1 MRLVLKKFFYA
12 RILYQINDSDFLIGK
27 NMKVLEGSVAAPN
40 AKVAVAIA
48 RFNNFIN
55 ESLLEGAID
64 ALKRIGQVKDENIT
78 IVRAP
83 GAYELPLVARR
94 LAESKKFDAIVAL
107 GTVIRGGTA
116 HFEYVA
122 GEASSG
128 LGKVAMDAEIPVAFG
143 VLTTENIE
151 QAIER
156 AGTKAGNKGA
166 EAALT
171 ALEMVNLIQQ
181 IDAA

>member
-1 MRLVLKKFFYA
+1 MKILEGKLTAPEAQIAVVVA
-12 RILYQINDSDFLIGK
+12 RFNHFINDSLVDG
-27 NMKVLEGSVAAPN
+27 
-40 AKVAVAIA
+40 AV
-48 RFNNFIN
+48 
-55 ESLLEGAID
+55 D
-64 ALKRIGQVKDENIT
+64 ALKRVGEVKDENIT
-78 IVRAP
+78 LVKVP
-83 GAYELPLVARR
+83 GAYELPLAVRR
-94 LAESKKFDAIVAL
+94 LADTGKFDAIVAL

-128 LGKVAMDAEIPVAFG
+128 LGNVSLHSDIPVAFG

-166 EAALT
+166 EAAMV
-171 ALEMVNLIQQ
+171 ALEMVNLLNQ
-181 IDAA
+181 IKAA

>member
-1 MRLVLKKFFYA
+1 
-12 RILYQINDSDFLIGK
+12 
-27 NMKVLEGSVAAPN
+27 MKVLEGAVAAPN
-40 AKVAVAIA
+40 ARIAVIIA
-48 RFNNFIN
+48 RFNSFIN
-55 ESLLEGAID
+55 ESLLEGALD

-78 IVRAP
+78 LVRVP

-94 LAESKKFDAIVAL
+94 LAESKNYDGIVAL

-128 LGKVAMDAEIPVAFG
+128 LGQVAMQADIPVAFG

-166 EAALT
+166 EAALV
-171 ALEMVNLIQQ
+171 ALEVINLLEQ
-181 IDAA
+181 IKSA

>member
-48 RFNNFIN
+48 RFNSFIN

-64 ALKRIGQVKDENIT
+64 ALKPIGQVKDENIT

>member
-1 MRLVLKKFFYA
+1 
-12 RILYQINDSDFLIGK
+12 
-27 NMKVLEGSVAAPN
+27 MKVLEGAVAAPN
-40 AKVAVAIA
+40 AKIAVVIA
-48 RFNNFIN
+48 RFNSFIN
-55 ESLLEGAID
+55 ESLLEGAVD

-116 HFEYVA
+116 HVEYAA
-122 GEASSG
+122 GEARSG
-128 LGKVAMDAEIPVAFG
+128 WGQVAMQAEIPVAFG

-171 ALEMVNLIQQ
+171 ALEMVNLLQQ

>member
-1 MRLVLKKFFYA
+1 
-12 RILYQINDSDFLIGK
+12 
-27 NMKVLEGSVAAPN
+27 MK
-40 AKVAVAIA
+40 
-48 RFNNFIN
+48 
-55 ESLLEGAID
+55 D
-64 ALKRIGQVKDENIT
+64 DNIT
-78 IVRAP
+78 LVRVP
-83 GAYELPLVARR
+83 GAYELPLAARR
-94 LAESKKFDAIVAL
+94 LADSKKFDAIVAL

-128 LGKVAMDAEIPVAFG
+128 LGQVAMQADIPVAFG

-166 EAALT
+166 EAALV
-171 ALEMVNLIQQ
+171 ALEMVNLLDQ
-181 IDAA
+181 IKAV

>member
-1 MRLVLKKFFYA
+1 
-12 RILYQINDSDFLIGK
+12 
-27 NMKVLEGSVAAPN
+27 MKVLEGSVAAPN
-40 AKVAVAIA
+40 AKVAVVIA
-48 RFNNFIN
+48 RFNSFIN
-55 ESLLEGAID
+55 ESLLEGTID

-128 LGKVAMDAEIPVAFG
+128 LGKVAMNAEIPVAFG

>member
-1 MRLVLKKFFYA
+1 
-12 RILYQINDSDFLIGK
+12 
-27 NMKVLEGSVAAPN
+27 MKVLEGAVAAPN
-40 AKVAVAIA
+40 AKIAVVIA
-48 RFNNFIN
+48 RFNSFIN
-55 ESLLEGAID
+55 ESLLEGAVD

-107 GTVIRGGTA
+107 GT
-116 HFEYVA
+116 
-122 GEASSG
+122 
-128 LGKVAMDAEIPVAFG
+128 AEIPVAFG

-171 ALEMVNLIQQ
+171 ALEMVNLLQQ

>member
-1 MRLVLKKFFYA
+1 
-12 RILYQINDSDFLIGK
+12 
-27 NMKVLEGSVAAPN
+27 MKVLEGSVAAPN

-48 RFNNFIN
+48 RFNSFIN
-55 ESLLEGAID
+55 ESLLEGTID

-128 LGKVAMDAEIPVAFG
+128 LGKVAMDAEIPVSFG

>member
-1 MRLVLKKFFYA
+1 
-12 RILYQINDSDFLIGK
+12 
-27 NMKVLEGSVAAPN
+27 MKVLEGSLVAPN
-40 AKVAVAIA
+40 AKVAVVGA
-48 RFNNFIN
+48 RFKSFIYGY
-55 ESLLEGAID
+55 LVEGAVD
-64 ALKRIGQVKDENIT
+64 ALKRVGQVKDENIT
-78 IVRAP
+78 LVRVP
-83 GAYELPLVARR
+83 GAYELPLAARR
-94 LAESKKFDAIVAL
+94 LADSKKFDAIVAL

-128 LGKVAMDAEIPVAFG
+128 LGQVAMQADIPVAFG

-166 EAALT
+166 EAALV
-171 ALEMVNLIQQ
+171 ALEMVNLLDQ
-181 IDAA
+181 IKAV

>member
-1 MRLVLKKFFYA
+1 
-12 RILYQINDSDFLIGK
+12 
-27 NMKVLEGSVAAPN
+27 MKVLEGQLSAPN
-40 AKVAVAIA
+40 AKIAVVVA
-48 RFNNFIN
+48 RFNHFIN
-55 ESLLEGAID
+55 DSLVDGAVD
-64 ALKRIGQVKDENIT
+64 ALKRVGQVKEENIT
-78 IVRAP
+78 LVKVP
-83 GAYELPLVARR
+83 GAYELPLAVRR
-94 LAESKKFDAIVAL
+94 LADTKKFDAIVAL

-128 LGKVAMDAEIPVAFG
+128 LGNVALNSDIPVAFG

-166 EAALT
+166 EAALV
-171 ALEMVNLIQQ
+171 ALEMVNLLDQ
-181 IDAA
+181 INAA

>member
-1 MRLVLKKFFYA
+1 M
-12 RILYQINDSDFLIGK
+12 
-27 NMKVLEGSVAAPN
+27 
-40 AKVAVAIA
+40 
-48 RFNNFIN
+48 
-55 ESLLEGAID
+55 
-64 ALKRIGQVKDENIT
+64 KDENIT
-78 IVRAP
+78 LVRVP
-83 GAYELPLVARR
+83 GAYELPLAARR
-94 LAESKKFDAIVAL
+94 LADSKKFDAIVAL

-128 LGKVAMDAEIPVAFG
+128 LGQVAMQADIPVAFG

-166 EAALT
+166 EAALV
-171 ALEMVNLIQQ
+171 ALEMVNLLDQ
-181 IDAA
+181 IKAV

>member
-1 MRLVLKKFFYA
+1 
-12 RILYQINDSDFLIGK
+12 
-27 NMKVLEGSVAAPN
+27 MKVLEGSLVAPD
-40 AKVAVAIA
+40 AKIAVVVA
-48 RFNNFIN
+48 RFNSFIN
-55 ESLLEGAID
+55 ESLVEGAVD
-64 ALKRIGQVKDENIT
+64 ALKRVGQVKEENIT
-78 IVRAP
+78 LVRVP
-83 GAYELPLVARR
+83 GAYELPLAARR
-94 LAESKKFDAIVAL
+94 LADSKKFDAIVAL

-128 LGKVAMDAEIPVAFG
+128 LGQVAMQADIPVAFG

-166 EAALT
+166 EAALV
-171 ALEMVNLIQQ
+171 ALEMINLLDQ
-181 IDAA
+181 IKTA

>member
-1 MRLVLKKFFYA
+1 MN
-12 RILYQINDSDFLIGK
+12 I
-27 NMKVLEGSVAAPN
+27 LEGALAAPN
-40 AKVAVAIA
+40 AKIAVVIA
-48 RFNNFIN
+48 RFNSFIN
-55 ESLLEGAID
+55 ESLRDGAVD
-64 ALKRIGQVKDENIT
+64 ALKRIGQVKEDNIT
-78 IVRAP
+78 LVYVP

-94 LAESKKFDAIVAL
+94 LAAGKKFDAIVAL

-128 LGKVAMDAEIPVAFG
+128 LGQVAMQADIPVAFG

-166 EAALT
+166 EAALV
-171 ALEMVNLIQQ
+171 ALEMINLLTA
-181 IDAA
+181 IDQA

>member
-1 MRLVLKKFFYA
+1 
-12 RILYQINDSDFLIGK
+12 
-27 NMKVLEGSVAAPN
+27 MKVLEGSVAAPN
-40 AKVAVAIA
+40 AKVAVVIA
-48 RFNNFIN
+48 RFNSFIN
-55 ESLLEGAID
+55 ESLLEGTID

-128 LGKVAMDAEIPVAFG
+128 LGKVAVDAEIPVAFG

-171 ALEMVNLIQQ
+171 TLEMVNLIQQ

>member
-1 MRLVLKKFFYA
+1 
-12 RILYQINDSDFLIGK
+12 
-27 NMKVLEGSVAAPN
+27 MKIIEAPVAAPN
-40 AKVAVAIA
+40 AKVAIVIA

-55 ESLLEGAID
+55 DSLLSGAVD
-64 ALKRIGQVKDENIT
+64 AMKRIGQVADDNIT
-78 IVRAP
+78 VVWVP
-83 GAYELPLVARR
+83 GAYELPLAARQ
-94 LAESKKFDAIVAL
+94 LAVTGKYDAVIAL

-116 HFEYVA
+116 HFEFVA

-128 LGKVAMDAEIPVAFG
+128 IANVAMNSDIPVAFG
-143 VLTTENIE
+143 VLTTESIE

-171 ALEMVNLIQQ
+171 ALEMINVLKAIN
-181 IDAA
+181 A

>member
-1 MRLVLKKFFYA
+1 
-12 RILYQINDSDFLIGK
+12 
-27 NMKVLEGSVAAPN
+27 MKVLEGAVAAPN
-40 AKVAVAIA
+40 AKIAVVIA
-48 RFNNFIN
+48 RFNSFIN
-55 ESLLEGAID
+55 ESLLEGAVD

-94 LAESKKFDAIVAL
+94 LAESKKFDAIIAL

-128 LGKVAMDAEIPVAFG
+128 LGQVAMQVAFG

-171 ALEMVNLIQQ
+171 ALEMVNLLQQ

>member
-1 MRLVLKKFFYA
+1 MN
-12 RILYQINDSDFLIGK
+12 I
-27 NMKVLEGSVAAPN
+27 LEGQIAAPN
-40 AKVAVAIA
+40 AKIAVVIG
-48 RFNNFIN
+48 RFNSFIN
-55 ESLLEGAID
+55 ESLLEGALD

-78 IVRAP
+78 LVRVP
-83 GAYELPLVARR
+83 GAYELP

-128 LGKVAMDAEIPVAFG
+128 LGKVAMESDIPVAFG

-166 EAALT
+166 EAALV
-171 ALEMVNLIQQ
+171 ALEMVNLLNQIQ
-181 IDAA
+181 AV

>member
-1 MRLVLKKFFYA
+1 
-12 RILYQINDSDFLIGK
+12 
-27 NMKVLEGSVAAPN
+27 MKVLEGNIAAPK
-40 AKVAVAIA
+40 AKIAVVIS
-48 RFNNFIN
+48 RFNSFIN
-55 ESLLEGAID
+55 ESLLEGALG
-64 ALKRIGQVKDENIT
+64 ALKRVGQVKDDNIT
-78 IVRAP
+78 LVRVP

-128 LGKVAMDAEIPVAFG
+128 LGKVAMEAEIPVAFG

-166 EAALT
+166 EAALV
-171 ALEMVNLIQQ
+171 ALEMYNLLNQIQ
-181 IDAA
+181 AA

>member
-1 MRLVLKKFFYA
+1 MNVIK
-12 RILYQINDSDFLIGK
+12 G
-27 NMKVLEGSVAAPN
+27 VVAAPK
-40 AKVAVAIA
+40 ARVAIAIA

-55 ESLLEGAID
+55 DSLLDGAVD
-64 ALKRIGQVKDENIT
+64 ALERIGQVVQDNIT
-78 IVRAP
+78 VVWVP
-83 GAYELPLVARR
+83 GAYELPLTVKA
-94 LAESKKFDAIVAL
+94 LVETKKYDAVIAL

-116 HFEYVA
+116 HFEFVA
-122 GEASSG
+122 GECSSG
-128 LGKVAMDAEIPVAFG
+128 LSQVAMNSEVPVTFG

-171 ALEMVNLIQQ
+171 ALEMINVIK
-181 IDAA
+181 AVKGK

>member
-12 RILYQINDSDFLIGK
+12 RILYQIKDSDFLIGK

-48 RFNNFIN
+48 RFNSFIN

>member
-1 MRLVLKKFFYA
+1 
-12 RILYQINDSDFLIGK
+12 
-27 NMKVLEGSVAAPN
+27 MKVLEGTVAAPN
-40 AKVAVAIA
+40 AKIAVVIA
-48 RFNNFIN
+48 RFNSFIN
-55 ESLLEGAID
+55 ESLLEGAVD
-64 ALKRIGQVKDENIT
+64 ALKRIGQVQDDNIT
-78 IVRAP
+78 LVRAP

-94 LAESKKFDAIVAL
+94 LADSKKYDAIVAL

-128 LGKVAMDAEIPVAFG
+128 LGQVAMQADIPVAFG

-151 QAIER
+151 QAIQR

-166 EAALT
+166 EAALV
-171 ALEMVNLIQQ
+171 ALEMSNLL
-181 IDAA
+181 AAVDNA